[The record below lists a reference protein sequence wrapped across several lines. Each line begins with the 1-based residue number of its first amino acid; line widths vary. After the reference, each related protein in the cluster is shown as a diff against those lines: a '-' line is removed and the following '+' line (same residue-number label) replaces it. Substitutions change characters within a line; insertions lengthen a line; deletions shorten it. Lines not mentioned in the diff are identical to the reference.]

1 VPAGGVFLDNIEGG
15 EETFAFHD
23 LLAEAGAMRGNFI
36 KGEVHAMQ
44 DKHLQCRMNGSQPPM
59 HLEGGAGRHGVGH
72 EGSVMPKYNNQI
84 RRVID

>member
-1 VPAGGVFLDNIEGG
+1 
-15 EETFAFHD
+15 
-23 LLAEAGAMRGNFI
+23 
-36 KGEVHAMQ
+36 MQ